1 MAKIPANHV
10 LKFKDTQFFKEALKI
25 IRPIDTRE
33 YKESVKEMRAFL
45 NAGPKVTVVN
55 RRDRI
60 KKVDTQVR

>member
-10 LKFKDTQFFKEALKI
+10 LQFKDTQSFKEALKI

-45 NAGPKVTVVN
+45 NTGPKVTVVN
-55 RRDRI
+55 RRGKI
-60 KKVDTQVR
+60 K